1 MKKQFIVCKIL
12 FFVAMSFLLP
22 MSSLA
27 QRNEIINDPNIQIL
41 ARVQED
47 KILLRWAATRANAW
61 KKTNKS
67 GFTLEKYVLSRD
79 GKRLP
84 SLEKVWAKKIQADP
98 IETWQEIVEKDNNAA
113 IIAQALFGESF
124 FIEGGS
130 EGQLADIYNLVNEN
144 EQRFSFSLLAA
155 DMSFE
160 AAKKAGWGFED
171 TDVKLH
177 EKYVYKIKPTIIEN
191 TSETVKI
198 KGTATIASIKEYEPL
213 PAPIDFQGIFG
224 DKNVILTW
232 EYQLFKTIYTSYNL
246 ERSEDGINFTS
257 LSKEPLVNLN
267 DKPEAPAKRM
277 FYIDSLANNTK
288 TYYYRVNGISPFGE
302 KGLYSTI
309 ISGVGKPILPYTPR
323 VYDVELTKNTNE
335 AIITWEFPKKGETL
349 LEKFQLLIAPV
360 DKGPYVVAVDNISPQ
375 QRKLTYSK
383 LQASNYVK
391 IKAIGKDPKQ
401 EKTSFSKLI
410 QPLDRIP
417 PAIPTELKGEI
428 DSLGVVHI
436 TWKQNIEPDFLGYRV
451 FRGFLKDEEPSQIT
465 VLPISQNSFIDTV
478 TVKNLNAEVFY
489 SIVAV
494 DKRHNHSEKSEVL
507 VLEKP
512 DVIPPTA
519 PVFSGYKIK
528 EGKIIIE
535 WIPSSEENATHI
547 LLRENLT
554 EKKELETVFST
565 YDTIHQYID
574 TQLET
579 NNRYRYH
586 IKAIDKS
593 GLTSLPSTPLT
604 IEMVN
609 LAPKEYIKGLD
620 YVVNRETNHIE
631 LFWRANKDEIAEYTI
646 YKQLKEKQP
655 STWRILPAN
664 IRTVIDKEV
673 SPNEIYIY
681 HIRATLK
688 KGGYAKVKT
697 IEIKF

>member
-1 MKKQFIVCKIL
+1 
-12 FFVAMSFLLP
+12 

>member
-1 MKKQFIVCKIL
+1 MKRL
-12 FFVAMSFLLP
+12 FAVSYLLVVNFLVTQGVFSQVKESKNE
-22 MSSLA
+22 SSV
-27 QRNEIINDPNIQIL
+27 QIL
-41 ARVQED
+41 ARVQKD
-47 KILLRWAATRANAW
+47 KILLRWAATTANAW
-61 KKTNKS
+61 KKTNKN
-67 GFTLEKYVLSRD
+67 GFTLKKYVLSRN

-84 SLEKVWAKKIQADP
+84 SLEKVWEKNIQAAP
-98 IETWQEIVEKDNNAA
+98 VETWQEIVEKDNNAA

-124 FIEGGS
+124 FVEGGS

-177 EKYVYKIKPTIIEN
+177 EKYVYKIKPAIIE
-191 TSETVKI
+191 SASKTVKI
-198 KGTATIASIKEYEPL
+198 KGTAAIASIKEYEPL

-246 ERSEDGINFTS
+246 ERSEDGVNFTP

-302 KGLYSTI
+302 KGLYSKI
-309 ISGVGKPILPYTPR
+309 ISGQGKPILPYTPR
-323 VYDVELTKNTNE
+323 VFDVQLTKNTNE

-401 EKTSFSKLI
+401 EKTSFSTLI
-410 QPLDRIP
+410 QPLDRTP
-417 PAIPTELKGEI
+417 PAIPTELSGKI

-465 VLPISQNSFIDTV
+465 VSPINQNSFIDTV

-507 VLEKP
+507 MLEKP

-528 EGKIIIE
+528 EGKVIIE
-535 WIPSSEENATHI
+535 WIPSSEDNATHV
-547 LLRENLT
+547 LLRENLS
-554 EKKELETVFST
+554 EKKELETIFT
-565 YDTIHQYID
+565 TNDTVRQYID
-574 TQLET
+574 AKLKS

-586 IKAIDKS
+586 MKAIDKS
-593 GLTSLPSTPLT
+593 GLTSLPSSPLT

-609 LAPKEYIKGLD
+609 LTPKEYIKGLD

-631 LFWRANKDEIAEYTI
+631 LFWRANNDEIAEYTI

-655 STWRILPAN
+655 STWRILPAGIKN
-664 IRTVIDKEV
+664 VIDKEV
-673 SPNEIYIY
+673 SPNETYIY

>member
-12 FFVAMSFLLP
+12 FFVAMSFLFP

-27 QRNEIINDPNIQIL
+27 QINETNVQIL
-41 ARVQED
+41 ARVQKD
-47 KILLRWAATRANAW
+47 KVLLRWAATTANAW

-67 GFTLEKYVLSRD
+67 GFILEKYVLSRYD
-79 GKRLP
+79 KRLP
-84 SLEKVWAKKIQADP
+84 SLEKVWEKNIQADA

-177 EKYVYKIKPTIIEN
+177 EKYVYKIKPAIIE
-191 TSETVKI
+191 SASKAIEI
-198 KGTATIASIKEYEPL
+198 KGTATIASIKDYEPL

-246 ERSEDGINFTS
+246 ERSEDGINFTP
-257 LSKEPLVNLN
+257 LNKEPLVNLN

-302 KGLYSTI
+302 KGLYSKI
-309 ISGVGKPILPYTPR
+309 ISGEGKPILPYTPR
-323 VYDVELTKNTNE
+323 VFDVQLTKNTNE
-335 AIITWEFPKKGETL
+335 AIITWEFPKKGEIL

-360 DKGPYVVAVDNISPQ
+360 DKGPYIVAVDNISPQ

-391 IKAIGKDPKQ
+391 IKAIGKDLKQ
-401 EKTSFSKLI
+401 EKTSFSTLI

-417 PAIPTELKGEI
+417 PAIPTELRGEI

-451 FRGFLKDEEPSQIT
+451 FRGFLKEEEPSQIT
-465 VLPISQNSFIDTV
+465 VSPITQNSFVDTV

-507 VLEKP
+507 ILEKP

-528 EGKIIIE
+528 EGKVIIE
-535 WIPSSEENATHI
+535 WIPSSEEKATHV

-554 EKKELETVFST
+554 ENKELEIVFST
-565 YDTIHQYID
+565 NDSVRQYMDTK
-574 TQLET
+574 LKS

-609 LAPKEYIKGLD
+609 LVPKEYIKGLD
-620 YVVNRETNHIE
+620 YIVNRETNQIE
-631 LFWRANKDEIAEYTI
+631 LFWRADKDEIAEYTI

-655 STWRILPAN
+655 STWRILPAKVK
-664 IRTVIDKEV
+664 TVIDKEV
-673 SPNEIYIY
+673 SPNETYVY
-681 HIRATLK
+681 HIRAALK

>member
-1 MKKQFIVCKIL
+1 MKKLFAVCYLIL
-12 FFVAMSFLLP
+12 VNFLFT
-22 MSSLA
+22 SEAYA
-27 QRNEIINDPNIQIL
+27 QIKEGSNVPNVQIL
-41 ARVQED
+41 ARVQKD
-47 KILLRWAATRANAW
+47 KILLRWAATTANAW

-67 GFTLEKYVLSRD
+67 GFILEKYVLSSN

-84 SLEKVWAKKIQADP
+84 SLEKVWAKNIQAAP
-98 IETWQEIVEKDNNAA
+98 LETWQEIVEKDNNAA

-177 EKYVYKIKPTIIEN
+177 EKYVYKIKPAILESASKTI
-191 TSETVKI
+191 KI
-198 KGTATIASIKEYEPL
+198 KGTATIASIKNYEPL
-213 PAPIDFQGIFG
+213 PAPMDFQGIFG

-232 EYQLFKTIYTSYNL
+232 EYQLFKNIYTSYNL
-246 ERSEDGINFTS
+246 ERSEDGVNFTP

-302 KGLYSTI
+302 KGLYSKI
-309 ISGVGKPILPYTPR
+309 ISGEGKPILPYTPR
-323 VYDVELTKNTNE
+323 VFDVQLTKNTNE
-335 AIITWEFPKKGETL
+335 AVITWEFPEKGETL

-401 EKTSFSKLI
+401 EKTSFSTLI
-410 QPLDRIP
+410 QPLDRTP
-417 PAIPTELKGEI
+417 PAIPTELSGKI

-465 VLPISQNSFIDTV
+465 VSPINQNSFIDTV

-535 WIPSSEENATHI
+535 WIPSSEEKVTHV

-554 EKKELETVFST
+554 ENKERETVFST
-565 YDTIHQYID
+565 NDSVRQYID
-574 TQLET
+574 TELKP

-586 IKAIDKS
+586 ITAIDKS

-620 YVVNRETNHIE
+620 YVVNRETNQIE
-631 LFWRANKDEIAEYTI
+631 LFWRANNKEIAEYTI

-655 STWRILPAN
+655 STWRILPSN
-664 IRTVIDKEV
+664 IKNVIDKEV
-673 SPNEIYIY
+673 SPNETYIY
-681 HIRATLK
+681 HIRATLIN
-688 KGGYAKVKT
+688 GGYAKVKT

>member
-12 FFVAMSFLLP
+12 FFVAMSFLFP

-27 QRNEIINDPNIQIL
+27 KINETNVQIL
-41 ARVQED
+41 ARVQKD
-47 KILLRWAATRANAW
+47 KVLLRWAATTANAW

-67 GFTLEKYVLSRD
+67 GFILEKYVLSRYD
-79 GKRLP
+79 KRLP
-84 SLEKVWAKKIQADP
+84 SLEKVWEKNIQADA
-98 IETWQEIVEKDNNAA
+98 IETWQEIVDKDNNAA

-124 FIEGGS
+124 FIAGGS

-177 EKYVYKIKPTIIEN
+177 EKYVYKIKPAIIE
-191 TSETVKI
+191 SASKAIEI
-198 KGTATIASIKEYEPL
+198 KGTATIASIKDYEPL

-246 ERSEDGINFTS
+246 ERSEDGINFTP

-302 KGLYSTI
+302 KGLYSKI
-309 ISGVGKPILPYTPR
+309 ISGEGKPILPYTPR
-323 VYDVELTKNTNE
+323 VFDVELTKNTNE
-335 AIITWEFPKKGETL
+335 AIITWEIPEKGEIL
-349 LEKFQLLIAPV
+349 VEKFQLLIAPV
-360 DKGPYVVAVDNISPQ
+360 DKGPYIVAVDNISPQ
-375 QRKLTYSK
+375 QRKLTYTK

-401 EKTSFSKLI
+401 EKTSFSTLI

-417 PAIPTELKGEI
+417 PAIPTELKGKI
-428 DSLGVVHI
+428 DSLGIVHI
-436 TWKQNIEPDFLGYRV
+436 TWKENIEPDFLGYRV
-451 FRGFLKDEEPSQIT
+451 FRGFLKNEEPSQIT
-465 VLPISQNSFIDTV
+465 VSPITQNSFVDTV

-507 VLEKP
+507 ILEKP

-528 EGKIIIE
+528 EGKVIIE
-535 WIPSSEENATHI
+535 WIPSSEEKATHV

-554 EKKELETVFST
+554 ENKEREIVFST
-565 YDTIHQYID
+565 NDSVRQYMDTK
-574 TQLET
+574 LKS

-593 GLTSLPSTPLT
+593 GLTSLPSTSLT

-609 LAPKEYIKGLD
+609 LVPKEYIRGLN

-631 LFWRANKDEIAEYTI
+631 LFWRVNKDEIAEYTI
-646 YKQLKEKQP
+646 YKQLKERQP
-655 STWRILPAN
+655 RTWRILPAN
-664 IRTVIDKEV
+664 IKTVIDKEV

-688 KGGYAKVKT
+688 KGGYTKVKT